1 MLETD
6 PELRPYPGI
15 RPFQKSEW
23 PIFFGRERM
32 IDAVLQK
39 LAESQFV
46 LLHGTSGCG
55 KSSLVKAGLLP
66 RLEATHYGEGKVWRT
81 AQMRPGG
88 SPLWNLAEAIAR
100 LVADL
105 SDDEEPPLDIVR
117 PIRRRLNR
125 GEHAF
130 EAIQEE
136 FSLGQDGNV
145 CLLVDQFEELFRYAT
160 QIERSEVE
168 MFIRVLQAF
177 DETPPNGI
185 HVIATMRSDFV
196 GDCAQFIGFAEVVN
210 RTQYLLPRLEER
222 ELMDSIRRPAELF
235 GGEIEVPLAVKL
247 VEESRAEVDALPL
260 VQHCLMY
267 LWNKAEANSQGPED
281 KTGRTI
287 GLDTF
292 LGLKETLSQRAD
304 EILTELRADHPE
316 SERCA
321 EHLFRA
327 IIELDGEGRATR
339 RPMRLSTLHEICHDA
354 TDTLDL
360 CINRFADPDIG
371 FIVVS
376 RDEDPIVDITHESL
390 IRCWDRL
397 SAVDRFGVD
406 GRPEGWLQ
414 RERDDARLWRSLSAR
429 AEEEDGLIG
438 SGVLREREHYLKS
451 LPGAAWAARYG
462 GHWNEVHD
470 LLARSRL
477 AADAEAEAARQR
489 RAREQQMLYGA
500 LGALVVF
507 IGLSITAYQFYRSAN
522 SNLDLFQA
530 SETRYLVADW
540 TDRRQNALRDPDIGQ
555 SASDVRSQIGLYYL
569 ANASFDVER
578 EANLPARLKAD
589 FDTLERD
596 FRVALEAQAPVF
608 EFSFSDDEMDGV
620 AVSPDGRWIA
630 AGADN
635 GEIGLWDLSAE
646 GGPKLVQSDAMRT
659 AHSDQVGQVRFN
671 PVGEEFVS
679 VGYDGKACVWD
690 TESLE
695 PVRCLDA
702 PGRNWG
708 ADWSADGRWIAAG
721 ADRGTARIWDW
732 DTPDSAPIS
741 FTTDSELAMGVAF
754 NADAA
759 ELAIAPLQAGIQVHT
774 IAGEVEQGGVRMV
787 GQGEF
792 FSVEWSEDG
801 RYIASGLD
809 DGVVI
814 VWDQDGNEIVR
825 MSNREAARGLAFSHD
840 SRFLATGSD
849 AGEARVWAIPSGEL
863 VAELR
868 GHQDDVD
875 SIAWTPDGT
884 HIVTGTDRGVLR
896 MFEFKAIETSRPL
909 MSVLEDA
916 KQRLLADQTR
926 CIGEDKW
933 AQLMPDEGLPDWCLS
948 ERDRIDKLISEIAEA
963 RPDEE
968 ADLAQ
973 SLNGLDNQE
982 KIFEALEV
990 ATLNLQI
997 TPNDSPARKD
1007 VARRYT
1013 RFARSLGVSND
1024 DQLAARLALL
1034 EFQIERTAED
1044 SKEVAGLVALE
1055 ALSRSTL
1062 PTGSQLASSA
1072 SALQV
1077 FAQPTARFV
1086 LPDDQSRVR
1095 SLSLYSPGGLL
1106 AVAME
1111 SGRVQLWDYVSQSPL
1126 QNVNSGLGAAAYQ
1139 VAFDPSGTR
1148 VAIAFQDERF
1158 AIWPFPED
1166 MWTLI
1171 ADVKIPRS
1179 VGWSRS
1185 GRYLATGGDDE
1196 VARVWD
1202 MENSEGPPSA
1212 IVLQGHSGGVRDLAL
1227 SGSGA
1232 RLLTGSNDATARLW
1246 DTQTQQ
1252 LLYTFP
1258 RDAAVEA
1265 VAYSPDETILA
1276 IGGADDRVEIRN
1288 AETGDLLRTLN
1299 LASNVNDV
1307 AFSADGRWLAVASTR
1322 ASVWDVTTGARRLT
1336 LNGDAIASVAW
1347 EGENLL
1353 VGSTQGEITKWAFDS
1368 STLEG
1373 AVDALIK
1380 RCLTP
1385 EERSRLGL
1393 PAEAPEWCSNIGG

>member
-1 MLETD
+1 
-6 PELRPYPGI
+6 
-15 RPFQKSEW
+15 
-23 PIFFGRERM
+23 M

-105 SDDEEPPLDIVR
+105 GDDEEPPLDIVR

-125 GEHAF
+125 GENAF
-130 EAIQEE
+130 AAIQEE
-136 FSLGQDGNV
+136 FSLGVDGNV

-177 DETPPNGI
+177 NETPPSGI

-267 LWNKAEANSQGPED
+267 LWNKAEASSEGPDD
-281 KTGRTI
+281 KAGRTI

-304 EILTELRADHPE
+304 EILVELRADHPE
-316 SERCA
+316 SERCS

-376 RDEDPIVDITHESL
+376 KDEDPIVDITHESL

-438 SGVLREREHYLKS
+438 SGVLKEREQFLKS
-451 LPGAAWAARYG
+451 LPGPAWAARYG
-462 GHWNEVHD
+462 GHWTEVHD
-470 LLARSRL
+470 LLGRSRT

-489 RAREQQMLYGA
+489 RARERQMLYGA
-500 LGALVVF
+500 LGALAVF
-507 IGLSITAYQFYRSAN
+507 IGLSITAYQFYLSAN
-522 SNLDLFQA
+522 SNLDLFQT

-540 TDRRQNALRDPDIGQ
+540 TERRQNALRDPDIGQ

-578 EANLPARLKAD
+578 EANLPDRLQDD

-608 EFSFSDDEMDGV
+608 EFAFSDDEMDGV

-646 GGPKLVQSDAMRT
+646 DGPQLVQSEAMRA
-659 AHSDQVGQVRFN
+659 AHTDQVGQVRFN
-671 PVGEEFVS
+671 PTGNEFVS

-690 TESLE
+690 IESLE

-732 DTPDSAPIS
+732 TAPDAAPIS

-754 NADAA
+754 NSDAS
-759 ELAIAPLQAGIQVHT
+759 ELAIAPLQAGIQVHK
-774 IAGEVEQGGVRMV
+774 IATGAADNGVRMV

-814 VWDQDGNEIVR
+814 VWDENGNEIVR
-825 MSNREAARGLAFSHD
+825 MSNREAARGLAFSPD
-840 SRFLATGSD
+840 NRFLATGSD
-849 AGEARVWAIPSGEL
+849 AGEARVWAIPSGQL

-884 HIVTGTDRGVLR
+884 HIVTGTDRGILR
-896 MFEFKAIETSRPL
+896 MFEFRAIETSR
-909 MSVLEDA
+909 SITAVLEDA
-916 KQRLLADQTR
+916 KQRLLDDQSR
-926 CIGEDKW
+926 CIREDKW
-933 AQLMPDEGLPDWCLS
+933 AELMPDEGLPDWCLS
-948 ERDRIDKLISEIAEA
+948 ERDRIDKLIAEIAAA
-963 RPDEE
+963 RPEDE
-968 ADLAQ
+968 AALAETLSRLDDQ
-973 SLNGLDNQE
+973 S

-1007 VARRYT
+1007 VARRFT
-1013 RFARSLGVSND
+1013 RLARSLD
-1024 DQLAARLALL
+1024 IATDEQLVARLALL
-1034 EFQIERTAED
+1034 DFQIERTPEN
-1044 SKEVAGLVALE
+1044 SREVEGLIALE
-1055 ALSRSTL
+1055 AISRTSL
-1062 PTGSQLASSA
+1062 PNGNELASSA

-1077 FAQPTARFV
+1077 FALPTARFA
-1086 LPDDQSRVR
+1086 LPDDRSRIR
-1095 SLSLYSPGGLL
+1095 SVSLYPAGGLL

-1111 SGRVQLWDYVSQSPL
+1111 SGRVQLWDYTNELALES
-1126 QNVNSGLGAAAYQ
+1126 VNSGLGAAAYQ
-1139 VAFDPSGTR
+1139 VAFDPNGGR

-1179 VGWSRS
+1179 VGWSQT

-1202 MENSEGPPSA
+1202 MENSDGPPTA
-1212 IVLQGHSGGVRDLAL
+1212 IVLQGHSGGVRDLSL
-1227 SGSGA
+1227 SASGA

-1246 DTQTQQ
+1246 DTQNQQ

-1265 VAYSPDETILA
+1265 VAYSPDERVLA
-1276 IGGADDRVEIRN
+1276 IGGADDRVEIRD
-1288 AETGDLLRTLN
+1288 AESGDLLRTLEF
-1299 LASNVNDV
+1299 ASNVNDV

-1322 ASVWDVTTGARRLT
+1322 ASVWEVSTGTRRLT

-1353 VGSTQGEITKWAFDS
+1353 VGSTQGEITKWSFDPD
-1368 STLEG
+1368 TLQN
-1373 AVDALIK
+1373 AVDTLIT
-1380 RCLTP
+1380 RCLTS
-1385 EERSRLGL
+1385 EERSLYGL
-1393 PAEAPEWCSNIGG
+1393 PSGPPEWCANIGG